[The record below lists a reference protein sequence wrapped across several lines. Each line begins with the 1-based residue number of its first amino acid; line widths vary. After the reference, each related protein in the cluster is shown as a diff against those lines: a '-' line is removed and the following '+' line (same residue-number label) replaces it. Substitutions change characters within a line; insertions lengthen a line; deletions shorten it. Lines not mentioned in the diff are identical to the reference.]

1 MIVDTIASP
10 ADVKRLRR
18 DKIDVL
24 ASEIRAMLVS
34 TCAING
40 GHLAPNL
47 GVVEL
52 TLALHRVLDL
62 PADKLVWDVSHQT
75 YVHKILTGRR
85 DRFATIRKGGG
96 LSGFAMRS
104 ESEYDPFGAGHA
116 STAVSAAL
124 GMARARDLT
133 GGDETVVAVIGDG
146 ALTGGLAYE
155 ALNNAG
161 ALESQ
166 FIVVLNDNEM
176 SIAPNVGSMA
186 AYLSL
191 LRTKPFANFA
201 RKTGKI
207 VLDRIPL
214 GGAAKKAIESAEL
227 GAMRFISPT
236 EKAAVI
242 FEELGF
248 RYIGPVDGHN
258 FDVLVDA
265 LRTAQAFVRPVL
277 LHVRT
282 IKGKGYEP
290 AERDSRTFHG
300 VGANAFEPSDGTKKA
315 SPSARPKFQD
325 VFGDAM
331 IAVAEKDPRVV
342 GITAAMPDGTGLSK
356 FGKRFPDRYFDVGI
370 AEAHAVCFAA
380 GLASSGLRPV
390 CAIYSTFLQRAYDQI
405 VHDVVVQNLPVTFC
419 MDRAGFVG
427 DDGPTHMGLYD
438 IAYLRTLPNV
448 TLMAPRCEAELQP
461 MLEHALS
468 LNGPAAIRYPRGSSS
483 GKHEGESIAPIVH
496 GKGEV
501 LRRGGGVA
509 ILAYGNTVDLA
520 LDAYDILAE
529 GTDGDAS
536 MLPTV
541 VNARFAKPLDEALL
555 LELEGSHARVI
566 TLEEH
571 SVAGGFGSA
580 VAEFVVDRGL
590 KLALERV
597 GVPSVLVQH
606 DSQDKQRAMFGLSAA
621 AIADRIR
628 AMIQLPVPG

>member
-1 MIVDTIASP
+1 MVLERIDSP
-10 ADVKRLRR
+10 ADVKKLSRE
-18 DKIDVL
+18 DIDVA
-24 ASEIRAMLVS
+24 ASEIRDLLVR
-34 TCAING
+34 TCAVNG

-52 TLALHRVLDL
+52 TLALHKVLDL
-62 PADKLVWDVSHQT
+62 PSDRLVWDVSHQV

-85 DRFATIRKGGG
+85 DRFHTIRKGGG
-96 LSGFAMRS
+96 ISGFAMRS

-124 GMARARDLT
+124 GMAQARDLA
-133 GGDETVVAVIGDG
+133 GGDDKVVAVIGDG

-161 ALESQ
+161 ALKSQ
-166 FIVVLNDNEM
+166 FTVILNDNEM
-176 SIAPNVGSMA
+176 SIAPNVGSIA
-186 AYLSL
+186 SYLSV
-191 LRTKPFANFA
+191 LRTKPLANFA
-201 RKTGKI
+201 RKTGKL
-207 VLDRIPL
+207 VLDHIPL
-214 GGAAKKAIESAEL
+214 GGAAKKAIESAEI

-236 EKAAVI
+236 EKTAVI

-258 FDVLVDA
+258 YDAVVDA
-265 LRTAQAFVRPVL
+265 LMTAVHFDKPVL

-300 VGANAFEPSDGTKKA
+300 VGANAFEPSDGSKK
-315 SPSARPKFQD
+315 SAAPGTRPKFQD

-331 IAVAEKDPRVV
+331 IALAESDPRVV

-380 GLASSGLRPV
+380 GLATSGFRPV

-405 VHDVVVQNLPVTFC
+405 VHDVVVQGLPVVFC

-438 IAYLRTLPNV
+438 IAYLRALPNM
-448 TLMAPRCEAELQP
+448 TLMAPRNEAELLP
-461 MLEHALS
+461 MMRHALT
-468 LNGPAAIRYPRGSSS
+468 LNGPVGIRYPRGSTS
-483 GKHEGESIAPIVH
+483 GKHDEPVAPIVQ
-496 GKGEV
+496 GKAEV
-501 LRRGGGVA
+501 LRRGKGVA
-509 ILAYGNTVDLA
+509 ILGYGNTVDFA
-520 LDAYDILAE
+520 LDAYDELE
-529 GTDGDAS
+529 RGGFE
-536 MLPTV
+536 LPTV

-555 LELEGSHARVI
+555 IELERDHARII

-571 SVAGGFGSA
+571 ALSGGFGTA
-580 VAEFVVDRGL
+580 VAEFVSDKGL
-590 KLALERV
+590 KLAVERI
-597 GVPSVLVQH
+597 GVPNVLVHH
-606 DSQDKQRAMFGLSAA
+606 DSQDKQRATFGLNAS
-621 AIADRIR
+621 AIAARVTGNAGI
-628 AMIQLPVPG
+628 PVPNPA

>member
-1 MIVDTIASP
+1 MIVERISSP
-10 ADVKRLRR
+10 ADVKRVDRS
-18 DKIDVL
+18 DIETL
-24 ASEIRAMLVS
+24 ACEIREMLVE
-34 TCAING
+34 TCAVNG

-62 PADKLVWDVSHQT
+62 PHDKLVWDVSHQT
-75 YVHKILTGRR
+75 YVHKILSGRR
-85 DRFATIRKGGG
+85 ERFGTIRKGGG

-124 GMARARDLT
+124 GMAHARDLT
-133 GGDETVVAVIGDG
+133 GGDETIVAVIGDG

-161 ALESQ
+161 ALRTQ
-166 FIVVLNDNEM
+166 FIVILNDNEM
-176 SIAPNVGSMA
+176 SIAPNVGSIA
-186 AYLSL
+186 SYLSV

-201 RKTGKI
+201 RRTGKM

-214 GGAAKKAIESAEL
+214 GGAAKKAIESAEI

-236 EKAAVI
+236 EKTAVI

-258 FDVLVDA
+258 FDAVVDA
-265 LRTAQAFVRPVL
+265 LCTARAFDRPVL
-277 LHVRT
+277 MHVRT

-300 VGANAFEPSDGTKKA
+300 IGANAFEPKNGSKKSSQGA
-315 SPSARPKFQD
+315 KPKFQD

-356 FGKRFPDRYFDVGI
+356 FGKRFPERYFDVGI

-405 VHDVVVQNLPVTFC
+405 VHDVVVQGLPVVFC

-438 IAYLRTLPNV
+438 IAYMRTLPNMTV
-448 TLMAPRCEAELQP
+448 MAPRCEAELQP

-468 LNGPAAIRYPRGSSS
+468 LNAPAAIRYPRGSTTGRQSA
-483 GKHEGESIAPIVH
+483 EPIAPIVQ
-496 GKGEV
+496 GKAEV
-501 LRRGGGVA
+501 LRRGRGVA

-520 LDAYDILAE
+520 LDAYDEMEKAGNAE
-529 GTDGDAS
+529 
-536 MLPTV
+536 LPTV

-555 LELEGSHARVI
+555 LELERDHQRVM

-571 SVAGGFGSA
+571 SVAAGFGSA
-580 VAEFVVDRGL
+580 VAEFVSDRGL
-590 KLALERV
+590 KLAIERI
-597 GVPSVLVQH
+597 GVPNVLVQH
-606 DSQDKQRAMFGLSAA
+606 DSQDKQRAMFGLTAQ
-621 AIADRIR
+621 AIATRV
-628 AMIQLPVPG
+628 AATMALPVVR

>member
-1 MIVDTIASP
+1 MIVETIASP
-10 ADVKRLRR
+10 ADVKRLSRE
-18 DKIDVL
+18 DVDIL

-34 TCAING
+34 TCAVNG

-62 PADKLVWDVSHQT
+62 PTDKLVWDVSHQT

-85 DRFATIRKGGG
+85 DRFSTIRKGGG
-96 LSGFAMRS
+96 LSGFAMRT

-116 STAVSAAL
+116 STSVSSAL
-124 GMARARDLT
+124 GMAHARDLT

-161 ALESQ
+161 ALKSQ
-166 FIVVLNDNEM
+166 FTVILNDNEM
-176 SIAPNVGSMA
+176 SIAPNVGSIA
-186 AYLSL
+186 SYLSV

-201 RKTGKI
+201 RKTGKM

-214 GGAAKKAIESAEL
+214 GNAAKKAIESAEI
-227 GAMRFISPT
+227 GAMRFISPN
-236 EKAAVI
+236 EKTAVI

-258 FDVLVDA
+258 YDALVDA
-265 LRTAQAFVRPVL
+265 LRTAKDFDHPVL

-282 IKGKGYEP
+282 VKGKGYEP

-300 VGANAFEPSDGTKKA
+300 VGANAFEPGDGSKKSA
-315 SPSARPKFQD
+315 GAARPKFQD

-356 FGKRFPDRYFDVGI
+356 FGKRFPERYFDVGI

-405 VHDVVVQNLPVTFC
+405 VHDVAVQNLPVVFC

-438 IAYLRTLPNV
+438 IAYLRTLPNT
-448 TLMAPRCEAELQP
+448 TLMAPRNEAELQP
-461 MLEHALS
+461 MLEHAIAI
-468 LNGPAAIRYPRGSSS
+468 GGAVGIRYPRGSTS
-483 GKHEGESIAPIVH
+483 GKHDQPVAPIVQ
-496 GKGEV
+496 GKAEV
-501 LRRGGGVA
+501 LRRGRGVA
-509 ILAYGNTVDLA
+509 IFAYGNTVDLA
-520 LDAYDILAE
+520 LDAYDLLRAE
-529 GTDGDAS
+529 EGRNDDDV
-536 MLPTV
+536 PTI

-555 LELEGSHARVI
+555 IELERDHDRII

-571 SVAGGFGSA
+571 SIAGGFGSA
-580 VAEFVVDRGL
+580 VAEFVSDRGL
-590 KLALERV
+590 ELRVERI
-597 GVPSVLVQH
+597 GVPNVLVQH
-606 DSQDKQRAMFGLSAA
+606 DSQDKQRAMFGLSAP
-621 AIADRIR
+621 AIAKRVGAVMDAAVAR
-628 AMIQLPVPG
+628 